1 MRRHFAVLLVAALS
15 SSLGAQ
21 GRVVT
26 SCPRPLPTEP
36 VVRSCAP
43 SPPSVVR
50 VATSTLVE
58 IAGRVAR
65 TTITETFENRGR
77 TIGEAD
83 FLFPLPNGAAF
94 EELRLEIDG
103 QLVVGEVLD
112 ANRARE
118 TYERIVRELRDP
130 ALVEWA
136 GLGLLRTR
144 IFPFGAG
151 ERRSVVV
158 KLRHVL
164 PRDGDALRVNGRLVG
179 VDDPQDEKATGVFR
193 IRWSGDSLGAPWSP
207 THEVQ
212 TRRMMNAN
220 SVREVSLTG
229 RTGDVLAYLPIR
241 AQSRTPGVTVL
252 THRRSGSEQ
261 HALIIVSPPRETPP
275 ALPRDISLVL
285 DVSGSM
291 KGAKLEQAIAAGHA
305 LLQTLRT
312 GDRFRLI
319 AFADDVEANT
329 PELAP
334 VTPSALREGRKWL
347 DALDARG
354 GTNIGDALRSALAA
368 TDRRGDSSRLP
379 LVLLV
384 TDGQPT
390 TGMRA
395 MEILDSTPAWRG
407 EARVFTFGVGADVDA
422 SLVEQLALGGRGAAQ
437 FVRPEES
444 VERAVSLVAQ
454 RLAAPLLSNV
464 KVTVDGGTLRQLYAP
479 NGVDLTAGQEL
490 VFLARYAGSATGQ
503 LRVTGASGSELRV
516 VRAGYA
522 FTSRDTMNGFVPRL
536 WAVQRVAALD
546 AERRRRGP
554 NAEIDDELRFLG
566 ERFGVPTPLTSY
578 LVLEPSRV
586 AQGSSPGGNVTGAVR
601 HTVPR
606 AGNPSMIAA
615 DASAK
620 SAPPPAAVA
629 FESARRAS
637 EQRAVLSL
645 SAADAML
652 SERDAS
658 GEAGRR
664 SRVVAGRLFDLID
677 STWTDRRLIT
687 DSAWRAEVT
696 VHVRAFSPAWTA
708 LAQAIPALREP
719 LALGDRIKVRGAGAV
734 IEVSP
739 RGVEQLERA
748 TIDRLVSRW

>member
-1 MRRHFAVLLVAALS
+1 MRRPLAVLLIAALS
-15 SSLGAQ
+15 SPLGAQ

-26 SCPRPLPTEP
+26 SCPRPVPTES
-36 VVRSCAP
+36 VVRPCTP
-43 SPPSVVR
+43 GTPSVVR

-58 IAGRVAR
+58 ITGRVAR
-65 TTITETFENRGR
+65 TTVTETFENRGR

-83 FLFPLPNGAAF
+83 FLYPLPNGAAF

-103 QLVVGEVLD
+103 KLVAGEVLD
-112 ANRARE
+112 ARSARE

-136 GLGLLRTR
+136 GLGMVRTR

-151 ERRSVVV
+151 ERRTVVV
-158 KLRHVL
+158 KTRHVV

-179 VDDPQDEKATGVFR
+179 VDDPRDETGTGTFR
-193 IRWSGDSLGAPWSP
+193 IRWSGDSLGVPWSP
-207 THEVQ
+207 THDVQ
-212 TRRMMNAN
+212 VRRSGSTN
-220 SVREVSLTG
+220 SGVREVSLTG
-229 RTGDVLAYLPIR
+229 RTGDVLAYLPMR
-241 AQSRTPGVTVL
+241 SQGRTPGVTVL
-252 THRRSGSEQ
+252 THRGAGTEQ
-261 HALIIVSPPRETPP
+261 HALVIVSPPRETPP
-275 ALPRDISLVL
+275 AMPRDISLVL

-291 KGAKLEQAIAAGHA
+291 KGAKLEQAIASGHA

-319 AFADDVEANT
+319 AFADDIDTNT

-334 VTPSALREGRKWL
+334 VTPAALRDARRWL

-354 GTNIGDALRSALAA
+354 GTNIGDALRTALAA
-368 TDRRGDSSRLP
+368 TNDRRLDASRLP

-395 MEILDSTPAWRG
+395 LDILDSTPAWRG

-422 SLVEQLALGGRGAAQ
+422 SLVEQLAIGGRGAAQ

-479 NGVDLTAGQEL
+479 NGVDLMAGQEL
-490 VFLARYAGSATGQ
+490 VFLARYTGAARGQ
-503 LRVTGASGSELRV
+503 VRVTGVSGTDLRV
-516 VRAGYA
+516 VRSAYA
-522 FTSRDTMNGFVPRL
+522 FGSRDTSNAFVPRL

-554 NAEIDDELRFLG
+554 NAEIDDELRLLG

-578 LVLEPSRV
+578 MVTEPTRV
-586 AQGSSPGGNVTGAVR
+586 VQSSVQGGSIQSPIRRA
-601 HTVPR
+601 VPR
-606 AGNPSMIAA
+606 SGAPAMIAV
-615 DASAK
+615 DASA
-620 SAPPPAAVA
+620 SAPPPASVA
-629 FESARRAS
+629 FEAARSAS

-645 SAADAML
+645 SAADKML
-652 SERDAS
+652 TERDAS
-658 GEAGRR
+658 GAAGR
-664 SRVVAGRLFDLID
+664 SRVAAGRLFDRVD
-677 STWTDRRLIT
+677 STWTDRRLVA
-687 DSAWRAEVT
+687 DSAWRPEIT

-708 LAQAIPALREP
+708 LAQAIPSLRDAM
-719 LALGDRIKVRGAGAV
+719 ALGDRVKVRGANAV
-734 IEVSP
+734 IHISP
-739 RGVEQLERA
+739 SGVEQLDRA
-748 TIDRLVSRW
+748 AIDRLVSKW